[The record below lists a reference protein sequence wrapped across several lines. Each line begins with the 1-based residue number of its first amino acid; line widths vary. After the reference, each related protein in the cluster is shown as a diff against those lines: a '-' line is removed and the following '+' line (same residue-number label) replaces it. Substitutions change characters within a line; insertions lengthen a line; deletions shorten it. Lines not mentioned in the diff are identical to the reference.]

1 VTVADLTALFG
12 EIVDADDIDAQDNF
26 FDIGGNSILALT
38 LISEVDSRW
47 GLKISLIDLVRNPS
61 PERIMHLLAES
72 APNHLGSSASHPARR
87 ELSG

>member
-1 VTVADLTALFG
+1 VTVADLTSLFG
-12 EIVDADDIDAQDNF
+12 EIVDADDIDAEDNF

-61 PERIMHLLAES
+61 PEGIMRVLAES
-72 APNHLGSSASHPARR
+72 SSNDLGRPASHPSER